1 MLQIYD
7 SLSRGKR
14 PFVPVQSGQVSMY
27 VCGMTVYD
35 FCHLGHAR
43 MLVSFD
49 VIARWLRVAG
59 FKVTYVRN
67 ITDID
72 DKIIKRAVQTNQKIS
87 DVTRFFIQA
96 MHADEAALGV
106 QAPDHQPQA
115 TEHVSGMLDIID
127 RLESRG
133 HAYRAPDGD
142 VNYAVRSFEGYGK
155 LSGKTLDELRAGER
169 VAVTAGKRDPL
180 DFVLWKAAKATE
192 PPESKWQSPYGWGR
206 PGWHIECSAMSKAL
220 LGLPLDIHGGGPD
233 LKFPHH
239 ENEIAQ
245 TEGAFGG
252 TLANHWLHCGP
263 LMVDA
268 SKMSKSLGNF
278 RTIRQTVNSLD
289 LPQNQA
295 DYSANPREAEMLRFF
310 IVRNHYRSIQNYT
323 PDNLADA
330 QHALDRLYQTLQ
342 AYPANA
348 ATDMSATLA
357 PPSDAA
363 TLSVATTTTDHSL
376 GVIDWYSHH
385 AQAFAAAMNDDFNT
399 AGAVAV
405 LFDLAAHANR
415 HGVDGHGA
423 KGVKANVSST
433 DNHSSNHE
441 NMSGAEA
448 VSQLRALGGVLG
460 LLQTDPLLYLKST
473 TRYTRRA
480 LEQSQRALEEQAD
493 KANQSANQSAFSND
507 PSIRENISAP
517 VSLTD
522 EQIEAFV
529 QSRAQAKA
537 VKDFKSADAIR
548 ANLLAGGVV
557 LEDKPSGLTHWQR
570 G

>member
-7 SLSRGKR
+7 SLSRSKR
-14 PFVPVQSGQVSMY
+14 PFVPVHAGQVAMY

-49 VIARWLRVAG
+49 VIARWLRASG
-59 FKVTYVRN
+59 FNVNYVRN

-72 DKIIKRAVQTNQKIS
+72 DKIIKRAVETNQKIS
-87 DVTRFFIQA
+87 DVTQFFIQA
-96 MHADEAALGV
+96 MHADEVALGV

-115 TEHVSGMLDIID
+115 TDHVSGMLDIID
-127 RLESRG
+127 RLEHRG
-133 HAYRAPDGD
+133 HAYRTQEGD

-268 SKMSKSLGNF
+268 DKMSKSLSNF
-278 RTIRQTVNSLD
+278 KTIRQTVNSTE
-289 LPQNQA
+289 LPKNQA
-295 DYSANPREAEMLRFF
+295 NYTANPREAEMLRFF
-310 IVRNHYRSIQNYT
+310 IVRNHYRSIQHYT

-342 AYPANA
+342 AYPVAMATHA
-348 ATDMSATLA
+348 ATTQ
-357 PPSDAA
+357 
-363 TLSVATTTTDHSL
+363 VATTQATTNDLKATSTDA
-376 GVIDWYSHH
+376 IDWSTPE

-405 LFDLAAHANR
+405 LFDLATQANR
-415 HGVDGHGA
+415 GGS
-423 KGVKANVSST
+423 VSS
-433 DNHSSNHE
+433 SALSNE
-441 NMSGAEA
+441 NDHHGMPA
-448 VSQLRALGGVLG
+448 VAAATQLRALGGVLG
-460 LLQTDPLLYLKST
+460 LLQTDPLVYLKST

-480 LEQSQRALEEQAD
+480 LEQSQLARQDQVAQGSSGDGHPTHPTIVAQVTL
-493 KANQSANQSAFSND
+493 N
-507 PSIRENISAP
+507 
-517 VSLTD
+517 D
-522 EQIEAFV
+522 EQIEMLI

-537 VKDFKSADAIR
+537 IKDFKLADEIR
-548 ANLLAGGVV
+548 AKLLASGVV
-557 LEDKPSGLTHWQR
+557 LEDRSGGLTHWQR